1 MKKNILITGGTG
13 FVGANLIHRLVN
25 EGHRPTVFIRKESN
39 LWRLKNIASKI
50 TCVET
55 DLLNSKLLSKQV
67 KKIKPTH
74 IFHLAVYGAQQGVQK
89 DTIQTYTQNI
99 LSSVNLMEV
108 CCKHGF
114 QQYVNIG
121 SSSEYGLK
129 KTAMKEADMLQPINH
144 YGATKAAISLAAS
157 VFSGTYK
164 LPISTLRLFSPY
176 GYWEDRRR
184 FIPTLIL
191 DAINGKCAEL
201 SRPSYVRDFIFI
213 DDVIDALIHFL
224 TAKKHYNEV
233 FNVGS
238 GKQYTLQQV
247 VDEVKLLSKNK
258 LKVTWNNKKSN
269 QMEPLFWKANISKTK
284 KILKWKPTTSLK
296 QGLQKTYEWILQN
309 KNLYAIKQ

>member
-13 FVGANLIHRLVN
+13 FVGANFVHRLAK
-25 EGHRPTVFIRKESN
+25 EGYKPTVFIRKKSN
-39 LWRLKNIASKI
+39 LWRLKNIVSKI
-50 TCVET
+50 HILET
-55 DLLNSKLLSKQV
+55 DLQNTKLLSRQV
-67 KKIKPTH
+67 SRIKPSH
-74 IFHLAVYGAQQGVQK
+74 IFHLAVYGAQQSIQK
-89 DTIQTYTQNI
+89 DIIQTYTQNI

-108 CCKHGF
+108 CCKQGF

-129 KTAMKEADMLQPINH
+129 KSAMKEADILQPINH

-157 VFSGTYK
+157 VFSTTYR

-191 DAINGKCAEL
+191 DAINGKRAEL

-213 DDVIDALIHFL
+213 DDVIDVLVHFL
-224 TAKKHYNEV
+224 TSKKHYNEV
-233 FNVGS
+233 FNIGS

-247 VDEVKLLSKNK
+247 VDEVQDMSSNK
-258 LKVTWNNKKSN
+258 LKVTWNDRKSN
-269 QMEPLFWKANISKTK
+269 QLEPTFWKADITKTK
-284 KILKWKPTTSLK
+284 KQLNWKPRISLK
-296 QGLQKTYEWILQN
+296 QGLQKTYQWILRN
-309 KNLYAIKQ
+309 KNLYETK

>member
-13 FVGANLIHRLVN
+13 FVGANFVHRLVK
-25 EGHRPTVFIRKESN
+25 EGYKPTVFIRKKSN
-39 LWRLKNIASKI
+39 LWRLKNIVSKI
-50 TCVET
+50 HILET
-55 DLLNSKLLSKQV
+55 DLQNTKLLSRQV
-67 KKIKPTH
+67 SRIKPSH
-74 IFHLAVYGAQQGVQK
+74 IFHLAVYGAQQSIQK
-89 DTIQTYTQNI
+89 DIIQTYTQNI

-108 CCKHGF
+108 CCKQGF

-129 KTAMKEADMLQPINH
+129 KSAMKEADILQPINH

-157 VFSGTYK
+157 VFSTTYR

-191 DAINGKCAEL
+191 DAINGKRAEL

-213 DDVIDALIHFL
+213 DDVIDALVHFL
-224 TAKKHYNEV
+224 RSKKHSNEV
-233 FNVGS
+233 FNIGS

-247 VDEVKLLSKNK
+247 VDEVQDISSNK
-258 LKVTWNNKKSN
+258 LKVTWNDRKSN
-269 QMEPLFWKANISKTK
+269 QLEPSFWKADITKTK
-284 KILKWKPTTSLK
+284 KQLNWKPRISLK
-296 QGLQKTYEWILQN
+296 QGLQKTYQWILRN
-309 KNLYAIKQ
+309 KNLYETK

>member
-13 FVGANLIHRLVN
+13 FVGANFVHRLVK
-25 EGHRPTVFIRKESN
+25 EGYKPTVFIRKKSN
-39 LWRLKNIASKI
+39 LWRLKNIVSKI
-50 TCVET
+50 HILET
-55 DLLNSKLLSKQV
+55 DLQNTKLLSRQV
-67 KKIKPTH
+67 SRIKPSH
-74 IFHLAVYGAQQGVQK
+74 IFHLAVYGAQQSIQK
-89 DTIQTYTQNI
+89 DIIQTYTQNI

-108 CCKHGF
+108 CCKQGF

-129 KTAMKEADMLQPINH
+129 KSAMKEADILQPINH

-157 VFSGTYK
+157 VFSTTYR

-191 DAINGKCAEL
+191 DAINGKRAEL

-213 DDVIDALIHFL
+213 DDVIDALVHFL
-224 TAKKHYNEV
+224 TSKKHYNEV
-233 FNVGS
+233 FNIGS

-247 VDEVKLLSKNK
+247 VDEVQDISSNK
-258 LKVTWNNKKSN
+258 LKVTWNDRKSN
-269 QMEPLFWKANISKTK
+269 QLEPSFWKADITKTK
-284 KILKWKPTTSLK
+284 KQLNWKPRISLK
-296 QGLQKTYEWILQN
+296 QGLQKTYQWILRN
-309 KNLYAIKQ
+309 KNLYETK

>member
-13 FVGANLIHRLVN
+13 FVGANFVHRLAK
-25 EGHRPTVFIRKESN
+25 EGYKPTVFIRKKSN
-39 LWRLKNIASKI
+39 LWRLKNIVSKI
-50 TCVET
+50 HILET
-55 DLLNSKLLSKQV
+55 DLQNTKLLSRQV
-67 KKIKPTH
+67 SRIKPSH
-74 IFHLAVYGAQQGVQK
+74 IFHLAVYGAQQSIQK
-89 DTIQTYTQNI
+89 DIIQTYTQNI

-108 CCKHGF
+108 CCKQGF

-129 KTAMKEADMLQPINH
+129 KSAMKEADILQPINH

-157 VFSGTYK
+157 VFSTTYR

-191 DAINGKCAEL
+191 DAINGKRAEL

-213 DDVIDALIHFL
+213 DDVIDALVHFL
-224 TAKKHYNEV
+224 TSKKHYNEV
-233 FNVGS
+233 FNIGS

-247 VDEVKLLSKNK
+247 VDEVQDISSNK
-258 LKVTWNNKKSN
+258 LKVTWNDRKSN
-269 QMEPLFWKANISKTK
+269 QLEPSFWKADITKTK
-284 KILKWKPTTSLK
+284 KQLNWKPRISLK
-296 QGLQKTYEWILQN
+296 QGLQKTYQWILRN
-309 KNLYAIKQ
+309 KNLYETK

>member
-13 FVGANLIHRLVN
+13 FVGANFVHRLAK
-25 EGHRPTVFIRKESN
+25 EGYKPTVFIRKKSN
-39 LWRLKNIASKI
+39 LWRLKNIVSKI
-50 TCVET
+50 HILET
-55 DLLNSKLLSKQV
+55 DLQNTKLLSRQV
-67 KKIKPTH
+67 SRIKPSH
-74 IFHLAVYGAQQGVQK
+74 IFHLAVYGAQQSIQK
-89 DTIQTYTQNI
+89 DIIQTYTQNI

-108 CCKHGF
+108 CCKQGF

-129 KTAMKEADMLQPINH
+129 KSAMKEADILQPINH

-157 VFSGTYK
+157 VFSTTYR

-191 DAINGKCAEL
+191 DAINGKRAEL

-213 DDVIDALIHFL
+213 DDVIDALVHFL
-224 TAKKHYNEV
+224 TSKKHYNEV
-233 FNVGS
+233 FNIGS

-247 VDEVKLLSKNK
+247 VDEVQDISSNK
-258 LKVTWNNKKSN
+258 LKVTWNDRKSN
-269 QMEPLFWKANISKTK
+269 QLEPTFWKADITKTK
-284 KILKWKPTTSLK
+284 KQLNWKPRISLK
-296 QGLQKTYEWILQN
+296 QGLQKTYQWILRN
-309 KNLYAIKQ
+309 KNLYETK

>member
-13 FVGANLIHRLVN
+13 FVGANFVHRLVK
-25 EGHRPTVFIRKESN
+25 EGYKPTVFIRKKSN
-39 LWRLKNIASKI
+39 LWRLKNIVSKI
-50 TCVET
+50 HILET
-55 DLLNSKLLSKQV
+55 DLQNTKLLSRQV
-67 KKIKPTH
+67 SRIKPSH
-74 IFHLAVYGAQQGVQK
+74 IFHLAVYGAQQSIQK
-89 DTIQTYTQNI
+89 DIIQTYTQNI

-108 CCKHGF
+108 CCKQGF

-129 KTAMKEADMLQPINH
+129 KSAMKEADILQPINH

-157 VFSGTYK
+157 VFSTTYR

-191 DAINGKCAEL
+191 DAINGKRAEL

-213 DDVIDALIHFL
+213 DDVIDALVHFL
-224 TAKKHYNEV
+224 TSKKHYNEV
-233 FNVGS
+233 FNIGS

-247 VDEVKLLSKNK
+247 VDEVQDISSNK
-258 LKVTWNNKKSN
+258 LKVTWNDRKSN
-269 QMEPLFWKANISKTK
+269 QLEPTFWKADITKTK
-284 KILKWKPTTSLK
+284 KQLNWKPRISLK
-296 QGLQKTYEWILQN
+296 QGLQKTYQWILRN
-309 KNLYAIKQ
+309 KNLYETK

>member
-13 FVGANLIHRLVN
+13 FVGANFVHRLVK
-25 EGHRPTVFIRKESN
+25 EGYKPTVFIRKKSN
-39 LWRLKNIASKI
+39 LWRLKNIVSKI
-50 TCVET
+50 HILET
-55 DLLNSKLLSKQV
+55 DLQNTKLLSRQV
-67 KKIKPTH
+67 SRIKPSH
-74 IFHLAVYGAQQGVQK
+74 IFHLAVYGAQQSIQK
-89 DTIQTYTQNI
+89 DIIQTYTQNI

-108 CCKHGF
+108 CCKQGF

-129 KTAMKEADMLQPINH
+129 KSAMKEADILQPINH

-157 VFSGTYK
+157 VFSTTYR

-191 DAINGKCAEL
+191 DAINGKRAEL

-213 DDVIDALIHFL
+213 DDVIDALVHFL
-224 TAKKHYNEV
+224 TEKKHYNEV
-233 FNVGS
+233 FNIGS

-247 VDEVKLLSKNK
+247 VDEVRDMSSNK
-258 LKVTWNNKKSN
+258 LKVTWNDRKSN
-269 QMEPLFWKANISKTK
+269 QLEPSFWKADITKTK
-284 KILKWKPTTSLK
+284 KQLNWKPRISLK
-296 QGLQKTYEWILQN
+296 QGLQKTYQWILRN
-309 KNLYAIKQ
+309 KNLYETK